1 MKSYLCIGC
10 PLGCRLEVEEDA
22 SGHLVEVRGFSC
34 KRGKEY
40 AAQEHVAPQR
50 LVTTTVAV
58 TGGIHAR
65 LPVKSRTPIPKALVL
80 SICRALRAVSVAA
93 PIALGDVICANI
105 LDTGIDIV
113 ATRDLPTITDT
124 EIQQQN
130 PSSGQDQNSQSA

>member
-22 SGHLVEVRGFSC
+22 SGRLVEVRGFSC

-50 LVTTTVAV
+50 LVTTTVAI
-58 TGGIHAR
+58 TGGVHAR
-65 LPVKSRTPIPKALVL
+65 LPVKSRSPVPKALVL
-80 SICRALRAVSVAA
+80 PICRALREVNVTA
-93 PIALGDVICANI
+93 PVALGEVICNNI

-113 ATRDLPTITDT
+113 ATRDLPTVIEGET
-124 EIQQQN
+124 QQQN
-130 PSSGQDQNSQSA
+130 QPIGQDQNSQSA